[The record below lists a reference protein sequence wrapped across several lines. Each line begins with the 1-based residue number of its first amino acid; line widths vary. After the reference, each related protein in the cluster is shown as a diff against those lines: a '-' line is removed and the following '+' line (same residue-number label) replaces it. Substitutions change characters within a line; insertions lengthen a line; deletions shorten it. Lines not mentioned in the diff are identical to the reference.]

1 MFGLVAETKIEKNE
15 LICRGSGWRLHNNL
29 PIPDVAVRSA
39 LDKNF
44 VKQTTRL
51 FSVEQIH
58 PTKKDE
64 NSRIKIIMNA
74 NSPIVLIN
82 DYHNFASAA
91 NASLTQ
97 EVYTAED
104 GSVHPNMIMSVHA
117 DDVIEAGTHVLVDY
131 GQTYHCEDPD
141 FSSGDDMDDK
151 GAAVIRRSCDPES
164 HKRTVV
170 VSRIPESIAIEADD
184 KEDTQDEEET
194 KEEEENEEEEEE
206 EDEEEETLEEHDG
219 EDEEEVVEVVKG
231 VEVVEVDDQDEEY
244 VEKQKKTK
252 KRKKPESTKT
262 KIQRI
267 PKKKK
272 TKDKVPEGTPTA
284 YSAYIIFCSEN
295 RPKLS
300 KEIDSKNMLVE
311 LGRLWKLLST
321 ADKQPYEDK
330 ALVSRKERAAFIS
343 HAKLVSHTHT

>member
-51 FSVEQIH
+51 FSVAQIH

-74 NSPIVLIN
+74 NSPIVLFN
-82 DYHNFASAA
+82 DYHNFAAA
-91 NASLTQ
+91 PNASITQ

-104 GSVHPNMIMSVHA
+104 GSVHPNMLMSVHA

-131 GQTYHCEDPD
+131 GQTFHCEDPD

-164 HKRTVV
+164 HKSAVV

-219 EDEEEVVEVVKG
+219 EDEEEVVEVVKE
-231 VEVVEVDDQDEEY
+231 VEVLEVDEQDPEY
-244 VEKQKKTK
+244 VEKPKKAK
-252 KRKKPESTKT
+252 KRKKPESTTKT
-262 KIQRI
+262 KLQRI

-272 TKDKVPEGTPTA
+272 PQDNAPKA

-300 KEIDSKNMLVE
+300 KDIDSKNMLVE
-311 LGRLWKLLST
+311 LGRRWKLLST
-321 ADKQPYEDK
+321 ADKKPYEDK